1 MTIHFV
7 RSSVRGQAFKKSLAI
22 FIAAALAS
30 GSVIAKDPP
39 KDAACEVPTLVSTG
53 GAAPRNPHTLAIRWT
68 GYSNFEL
75 AYGGQIM
82 LLDAYF
88 DRGSMFA
95 PLGFKAADV
104 KKADFI
110 LIGHGHHDHMSDAAS
125 VAIRTGAVVVGAP
138 LTIAKLQTQN
148 LDAKQI
154 RTVTGKGG
162 EVLKLGKFEVE
173 PILGRH
179 GQPPANVTRAF
190 NQALQSVATPLTP
203 EQTAEEAVIRSRGTS
218 DPRIVTEGTITYLIT
233 LDNGFRILYRDSGGE
248 ITEFEKA
255 AMQRIGRVDLAIAAI
270 AADFLPSLTVP
281 QALEYLRLYKP
292 DFYMPAH
299 YDAPLNGL
307 WRTTE
312 PIFQA
317 MKDEKPSLLT
327 YSRQYR
333 EPVCFDTAKKSKP

>member
-1 MTIHFV
+1 MTTHPILSFI
-7 RSSVRGQAFKKSLAI
+7 RRREFKNPLAI
-22 FIAAALAS
+22 FIAAALAC
-30 GSVIAKDPP
+30 VPAVAKDPP

-53 GAAPRNPHTLAIRWT
+53 GPAPRNPHTLAIRWT

-104 KKADFI
+104 KKADVI

-138 LTIAKLQTQN
+138 LTVAKLQTQN
-148 LDAKQI
+148 LDGKQI

-179 GQPPANVTRAF
+179 GQPPANITRAF

-203 EQTAEEAVIRSRGTS
+203 EQTAEETVIRSRGTS
-218 DPRIVTEGTITYLIT
+218 DPRIVTEGTITYVIT
-233 LDNGFRILYRDSGGE
+233 LDNGFRILYRDSGGA
-248 ITEFEKA
+248 ITEYEKA
-255 AMQRIGRVDLAIAAI
+255 AMQRIGRVDIAIAAV
-270 AADFLPSLTVP
+270 AADFLPSLTV
-281 QALEYLRLYKP
+281 QQGLEYLRLYKP
-292 DFYMPAH
+292 DVYIPAH

-317 MKDEKPSLLT
+317 MKDEKPGLLT

-333 EPVCFDTAKKSKP
+333 EPVCFDTAKKSK

>member
-1 MTIHFV
+1 MTNHSV
-7 RSSVRGQAFKKSLAI
+7 RSVLRSLAVFMFFASAL
-22 FIAAALAS
+22 FIVPLAAQDRTKDS
-30 GSVIAKDPP
+30 G
-39 KDAACEVPTLVSTG
+39 CEVPTLVSTG
-53 GAAPRNPHTLAIRWT
+53 GAAPRNPRTLAIRWT

-104 KKADFI
+104 KKADVI

-138 LTIAKLQTQN
+138 LTVAKLQTQN

-173 PILGRH
+173 PILGKH

-190 NQALQSVATPLTP
+190 NQALQSTATPLTP

-218 DPRIVTEGTITYLIT
+218 DPRIVAEGTITYLIT
-233 LDNGFRILYRDSGGE
+233 LDNGFRIMYRDSGGAP
-248 ITEFEKA
+248 TEFEKA
-255 AMQRIGRVDLAIAAI
+255 AMQRIGRVDIAIAAV
-270 AADFLPSLTVP
+270 AADFLPSLTV
-281 QALEYLRLYKP
+281 QRGLEFLRLYKP
-292 DFYMPAH
+292 DVYIPAH

-317 MKDEKPSLLT
+317 MKDEKPSLIT

-333 EPVCFDTAKKSKP
+333 EPVCFDTTKKSKR